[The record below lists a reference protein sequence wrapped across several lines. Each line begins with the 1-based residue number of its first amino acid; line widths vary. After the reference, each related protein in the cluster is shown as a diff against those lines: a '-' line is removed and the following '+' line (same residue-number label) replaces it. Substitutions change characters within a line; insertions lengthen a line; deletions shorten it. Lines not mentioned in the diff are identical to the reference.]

1 MSTSTAD
8 ELLAHADAIDHS
20 AAVGGYLDERT
31 GARRTLSQ
39 AEREQWA
46 ADAAMLREAA
56 HQMTQDAQIEGDNG
70 R

>member
-1 MSTSTAD
+1 MSTSTA
-8 ELLAHADAIDHS
+8 EQLLAHADAIDHS

-46 ADAAMLREAA
+46 ADAAVLREAA
-56 HQMTQDAQIEGDNG
+56 YQMQTEETDNG

>member
-1 MSTSTAD
+1 MSTCTA
-8 ELLAHADAIDHS
+8 EQLLAHADAIDHS

-46 ADAAMLREAA
+46 ADAAVLREAA
-56 HQMTQDAQIEGDNG
+56 YQMQTEDTHDG